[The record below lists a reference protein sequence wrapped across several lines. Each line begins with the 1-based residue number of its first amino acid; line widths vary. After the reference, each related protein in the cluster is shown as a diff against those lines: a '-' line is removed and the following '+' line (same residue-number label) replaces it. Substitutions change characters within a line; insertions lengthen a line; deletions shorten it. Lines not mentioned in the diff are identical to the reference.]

1 MNKKLRLILTGLG
14 WLLVGL
20 VPAILVQFFVGGSAP
35 KPETEFLEGTPEAL
49 ISERVLY
56 SEEVTLK
63 VTAFTN
69 YVLMDG
75 RCVQVQLW
83 EEFHP
88 DIFKEGQKLILYY
101 STAQGMRIMDPVT
114 HNYRQVSVIRDKQ
127 DQPFHIIDILFQKSA
142 EVNFATCNQSIPFW
156 ETLPLWQCEI
166 RRMENLLLNAKNTPP
181 EMHERILKMRKFR
194 TAYLDQLYRLTSE
207 AVGYGLTHGT
217 GHQEAMDYKEYNYC
231 AYRDFALQLCMMG
244 QYLNNY
250 NYPGWEEQR
259 RMLDE
264 LEKAEA
270 AKGKKN

>member
-1 MNKKLRLILTGLG
+1 MKIRFIQMKWVKVVGLI
-14 WLLVGL
+14 LVGL
-20 VPAILVQFFVGGSAP
+20 LPAVLIYAFVGSSWAESEN
-35 KPETEFLEGTPEAL
+35 KFLEGTPEAL
-49 ISERVLY
+49 ISERILY

-83 EEFHP
+83 EECYP
-88 DIFKEGQKLILYY
+88 DIFKDGQKLILYY
-101 STAQGMRIMDPVT
+101 STAYGMRIMDPAT

-127 DQPFHIIDILFQKSA
+127 DHPFHLIDILFQKSA
-142 EVNFATCNQSIPFW
+142 EINFATCNQSIPFW

-181 EMHERILKMRKFR
+181 EMRERILKMKKFR
-194 TAYLDQLYRLTSE
+194 TAYLDQLYSLTSD
-207 AVGYGLTHGT
+207 AVEYGRPHGT
-217 GHQEAMDYKEYNYC
+217 GHQEAMDYKEYNYR

-250 NYPGWEEQR
+250 DYPSGHEQ
-259 RMLDE
+259 MFG
-264 LEKAEA
+264 EKE
-270 AKGKKN
+270 